1 MFYHKSISRYQVF
14 TYQYIFSEVCTI
26 ELMQYNFYILVVFD
40 IVCLSLKIKIKTI
53 HVQKL
58 CNFELEGFTNCKLP
72 SYPLKIL
79 LPFIKHSY
87 IKVPGTSNF
96 DLL

>member
-1 MFYHKSISRYQVF
+1 M
-14 TYQYIFSEVCTI
+14 CTI

-58 CNFELEGFTNCKLP
+58 CNLELEGFTNCKLP
-72 SYPLKIL
+72 SYRLKI
-79 LPFIKHSY
+79 PITFKHSY
-87 IKVPGTSNF
+87 YKVPGTSNF